1 MFSAQEKFSLLLILE
16 IVDVRSPR
24 TDMERV
30 RILSDG
36 AGDNAPCYGLDSC
49 GGVQIR

>member
-1 MFSAQEKFSLLLILE
+1 LILK
-16 IVDVRSPR
+16 IVDVPSPR
-24 TDMERV
+24 TDIERV

-49 GGVQIR
+49 AGVQIR